1 MRKIITLLCFIVM
14 NLDLFA
20 QSNDVFVAVAMPSNS
35 MLDNNTKTILKNKLL
50 TICTVEGIAATECGA
65 IAMIPEISILDEQLV
80 EGGMRNIHTIETNI
94 TITIRNIITN
104 TVFNTLNITS
114 KGEGYSK
121 IEALRSAIK
130 KIDAQKYFD
139 FAQKTK
145 HKISDYYRNNAST
158 LINKANTLCAQQQY
172 GEAIALLCTY
182 PESLANYPQVS
193 AAIQKIY
200 QQYLTQNCE
209 EIMIMARAEYAKRNF
224 DKAADI
230 AASIAPSCSCF
241 NSAKALLSS
250 IKKDNDAVYKNGIEA
265 NREERKSKERMLT
278 ATINAAKDVAIAYFK
293 REKNYLFFW

>member
-35 MLDNNTKTILKNKLL
+35 MLDNNAKTILKNKLL

-121 IEALRSAIK
+121 IEALRYAIK
-130 KIDAQKYFD
+130 KIDAQKYSD

-145 HKISDYYRNNAST
+145 HKISDYYRNNSST

-172 GEAIALLCTY
+172 GEAIALLSTY

-230 AASIAPSCSCF
+230 AASIDPSCSCF

-250 IKKDNDAVYKNGIEA
+250 IKKDNDAVYKNEMEV